1 MTPSLKS
8 WAGFSAMCVGMFM
21 AILDIQ
27 VVASS
32 LTNIQSALHISPDRM
47 SWIQTGY
54 LIAEVIAIPLT
65 GWLTRAL
72 SLRWMFVAATLGF
85 TLTSLGCA
93 LCTTLEPL
101 LVVRV
106 AQGFCGGMLIPA
118 VFTSAFT
125 QFPEKDRVLA
135 TMIAGT
141 FAMIA
146 PTIGPAVGGYLTQ
159 TYSWHWIFLV
169 NIAPGLIVAALVWLC
184 VPHERPAWRELRRIN
199 YATILLAAV
208 FLGSLELLLKEAPPR
223 GWHGMY
229 VTLLMIVCIV
239 SAATGVMSCLGTAHP
254 FINLRRFRDLSFS
267 LGCALSFVFGLG
279 VYGAT
284 YLMSVFLGLVRGH
297 GPLEIGEIMM
307 VSGAV
312 QLLTAPLAAWLET
325 RIDPRL
331 LTAIGFGLFGAGLL
345 LNGFETSTAPMAS
358 ASWPSALQWLFE
370 KSDDTLWP
378 QVIRGVAIMLCLL
391 PATRLALER
400 WPQAEVPDASAVFNL
415 MRNLGGAIG
424 IALIDTILEQRTQGH
439 VDSLIA
445 RLQARDVAAAREVG
459 IPIRQF
465 LSAPPGPIDD
475 MTKAILA
482 PMVKRAALTQSFN
495 EAWLMIAILF
505 AVSLLALPLMR
516 RAHIADST
524 MGPGV
529 H

>member
-1 MTPSLKS
+1 MTPGLKS
-8 WAGFSAMCVGMFM
+8 WIGFCAMCIGMFM

-32 LTNIQSALHISPDRM
+32 LTNIEAALNISADRM

-72 SLRWMFVAATLGF
+72 SLRWMFVVATLGF
-85 TLTSLGCA
+85 TLASFGCA
-93 LCTTLEPL
+93 LCTSLEPL

-106 AQGFCGGMLIPA
+106 FQGFCGGMLIPA

-146 PTIGPAVGGYLTQ
+146 PTFGPAVGGYLTE
-159 TYSWHWIFLV
+159 TYSWHWIFLI
-169 NIAPGLIVAALVWLC
+169 NILPGLIVALLVGLC
-184 VPHERPAWRELRRIN
+184 VPREKPQWSAFLRIN
-199 YATILLAAV
+199 YGTILLAAI
-208 FLGSLELLLKEAPPR
+208 FLGSLELLLKEAPKR
-223 GWHGMY
+223 SWQGEFVDMLGA
-229 VTLLMIVCIV
+229 VCAV
-239 SAATGVMSCLGTAHP
+239 SAVLGVVQCLRVKNP
-254 FINLRRFRDLSFS
+254 FVDLRRFRDLSFS

-284 YLMSVFLGLVRGH
+284 YLISVFLGLVRNH
-297 GPLEIGEIMM
+297 TPLAIGEIMM
-307 VSGAV
+307 VAGAV

-331 LTAIGFGLFGAGLL
+331 LTAIGFGMFGLGLL
-345 LNGFETSTAPMAS
+345 ANGFETPTTDFKG
-358 ASWPSALQWLFE
+358 LIL
-370 KSDDTLWP
+370 P
-378 QVIRGVAIMLCLL
+378 QVLRGASIMLCLL

-400 WPQAEVPDASAVFNL
+400 WPQAEIPDASGMFNL

-439 VDSLIA
+439 AGRLIE
-445 RLQARDVAAAREVG
+445 RLQAHDVDAARLVG

-465 LSAPPGPIDD
+465 LEQQGPVDD
-475 MTKAILA
+475 LTKAIVA

-495 EAWLMIAILF
+495 EAWILIAILF

-516 RAHIADST
+516 RAHIADSA
-524 MGPGV
+524 MGPGTE
-529 H
+529 HGTH